1 MSADSKW
8 DLSKP
13 KISDRDVLVLFESLK
28 SKYPFLDK
36 KWLNKTVVFNCIY
49 LEKIALKNYE
59 KGGDIKVECEMY
71 FECEDQ
77 NNPSIDSFYGSL
89 AYYVFRNKT
98 LGKAVKDMMND
109 CLIFKSYADDIRATA
124 W

>member
-1 MSADSKW
+1 MNTDGKW

-13 KISDRDVLVLFESLK
+13 KILDSEVLALLESLK
-28 SKYPFLDK
+28 LKYPLLDK

-59 KGGDIKVECEMY
+59 KGGDIKVECETY

-77 NNPSIDSFYGSL
+77 NSPSIESFSGSL
-89 AYYVFRNKT
+89 AYYVFSNKT
-98 LGKAVKDMMND
+98 LGKAVRDMMND
-109 CLIFKSYADDIRATA
+109 RLIFKSYADDIRATA